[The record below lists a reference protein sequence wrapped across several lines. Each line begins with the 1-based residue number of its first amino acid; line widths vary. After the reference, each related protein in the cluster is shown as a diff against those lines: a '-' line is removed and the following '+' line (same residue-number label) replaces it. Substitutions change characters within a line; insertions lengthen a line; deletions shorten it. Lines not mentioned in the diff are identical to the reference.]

1 MTPDPS
7 TEIFELAIKIKP
19 EDIDRLNHVNNT
31 VYVRWVQDAAVAHW
45 YHAATEEEAKK
56 YVWVVM
62 RHEIDYKYPAKAG
75 DKIIAKTRVGTSTA
89 LAFERLT
96 DIYRASD
103 NKLLASARTL
113 WCPVDPNSL
122 RPVRVSEETRKRFS
136 VMKNEE

>member
-7 TEIFELAIKIKP
+7 TEIFELRRNVRP

-45 YHAATEEEAKK
+45 YHAATEEEAEK
-56 YVWVVM
+56 YLWVVI
-62 RHEIDYKYPAKAG
+62 RHEIDYKYPAKSG
-75 DKIIAKTRVGTSTA
+75 DEIIAKTRVGTSTA

-113 WCPVDPNSL
+113 WCPVDPKSL
-122 RPVRVSEETRKRFS
+122 RPVRVSDETRKRFS
-136 VMKNEE
+136 TMYNG